1 MPPFNKEETGK
12 RVDDL
17 LRKIRSEADP
27 VMLNAYRSLIRRRV
41 PFFMRTY
48 VAAYLLMKEEHQNGS
63 KVPYKREKF
72 NHSDTPLKVDEPKH
86 SIPEEEALHLF
97 IGVGRNRRI
106 FPRELLSLI
115 LTETSVS
122 KEDIGNIRILDNYSF
137 VQVRKT
143 VADEI
148 IEALNGKPYR
158 GRPLTV
164 NFARLR
170 KEEDAEMVKD
180 GESEDA
186 EEDNLS

>member
-1 MPPFNKEETGK
+1 MPPFDKEETGK
-12 RVDDL
+12 RIDDL

-27 VMLNAYRSLIRRRV
+27 VTLNTYRSLIRRRV

-48 VAAYLLMKEEHQNGS
+48 LAAYLLMREEHQDGS
-63 KVPYKREKF
+63 KVPYKKEKS
-72 NHSDTPLKVDEPKH
+72 NHSDATFKVDEPKH
-86 SIPEEEALHLF
+86 SIPEEEAQHLF

-164 NFARLR
+164 NYARLR
-170 KEEDAEMVKD
+170 KEEDIELAKE
-180 GESEDA
+180 GESEPVEKD
-186 EEDNLS
+186 DSL

>member
-27 VMLNAYRSLIRRRV
+27 VTLNTYRSIIRRRV

-48 VAAYLLMKEEHQNGS
+48 LAAYLLMREEHQDGS
-63 KVPYKREKF
+63 KVSHKKEKS
-72 NHSDTPLKVDEPKH
+72 NHGDTNFKGDEPKH

-170 KEEDAEMVKD
+170 KEEDTESTKE
-180 GESEDA
+180 GEPEQV
-186 EEDNLS
+186 EEDDSL